1 MEEIIEIP
9 GNLGYIHNC
18 SIKDKNMF
26 NEYSDLTIIYLDGL
40 NQDISFKNC
49 PDLNLESLEYLV
61 HHAANRNEIVI
72 SLNSSTYNNLIASE
86 TDLIEKAKNKNIQFV
101 TEWS

>member
-9 GNLGYIHNC
+9 GNFGYIHNC

-26 NEYSDLTIIYLDGL
+26 DEYPDLTIIYLDGL

-49 PDLNLESLEYLV
+49 LNIQNESLEYLV
-61 HHAANRNEIVI
+61 SHSANTEKISVVLPEEVYSAITKSRNTLLVD
-72 SLNSSTYNNLIASE
+72 AQ
-86 TDLIEKAKNKNIQFV
+86 NKNIEFI
-101 TEWS
+101 TE